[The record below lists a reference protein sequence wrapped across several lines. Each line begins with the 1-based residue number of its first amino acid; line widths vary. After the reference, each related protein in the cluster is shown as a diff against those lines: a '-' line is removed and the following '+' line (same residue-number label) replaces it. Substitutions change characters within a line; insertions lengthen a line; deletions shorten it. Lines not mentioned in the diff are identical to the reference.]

1 MTTPKRLDPD
11 TRRQA
16 ILKAALDHS
25 ATHGWANLTRESAAL
40 AAGVS
45 PGLVSFYYLTTANLR
60 AEVMRAAIDQRVLR
74 VVADG
79 LACRD
84 LVALAAPV
92 ELRAAAFEAAVAV

>member
-1 MTTPKRLDPD
+1 MTPRRLQPD
-11 TRRQA
+11 ERRA
-16 ILKAALDHS
+16 HILKAALDHS

-45 PGLVSFYYLTTANLR
+45 PGLVSWYFLSTSGLR

-84 LVALAAPV
+84 LAALAAPV